1 MKARR
6 GLEPDCATVFA
17 LLAAT
22 VRLKSFFDF
31 SGPNPFGT
39 KHDVFERGWP
49 DPAQF
54 QALVSRKQLVSL
66 LGLFGFT
73 GFR

>member
-6 GLEPDCATVFA
+6 GLEPGCATVFA
-17 LLAAT
+17 LWAAT
-22 VRLKSFFDF
+22 VRLKFFDF

-39 KHDVFERGWP
+39 KHDKFKQGWP

-54 QALVSRKQLVSL
+54 TALVSRKQLVSL